1 MSQKSAKR
9 KKKRKNQLSNPS
21 YSQSRMGEKPQRN
34 HKDSTFCLLFS
45 EPQRAIELY
54 NAVTGENLPPD
65 TELTY
70 TTLKNAIYID
80 RNNDLSFVVNDRYL
94 VMSECQSTINM
105 NIPMRCLGYVNRTL
119 ENLAGR
125 EGLYGRHLVKFP
137 APEFYVFYVGMEA
150 WSRKTL
156 RLSESFL
163 AEPIENSLELVVNL
177 INLNYNKD
185 SEILQRSPS
194 LLGYSKLLYHIQEEL
209 GANGG
214 DLKQAI
220 DTAVKAC
227 MDEGLITDF
236 LHKHSKEVT
245 GMLFKEITVEEF
257 AEIRA
262 REAYADG
269 EKVGYEVGR
278 EEGEK
283 TGLARGAAQ
292 EKREIAKK
300 FKDSGISIEVIA
312 RNTGLTPE
320 EIESLLQSIT
330 KAPRVHIHA
339 HTAGLSRTDWIQL
352 RFIALGCTG
361 HYIACQMR
369 DARCVVLWCGF
380 CAARGIGR

>member
-1 MSQKSAKR
+1 MDQKSVKR
-9 KKKRKNQLSNPS
+9 KRKRNHQPSNFTQV
-21 YSQSRMGEKPQRN
+21 QSRIGEKPQRN

-94 VMSECQSTINM
+94 VMSECQSTINR

-125 EGLYGRHLVKFP
+125 GVLYGRNLVKFP
-137 APEFYVFYVGMEA
+137 APEFYLFYVGKEP
-150 WSRKTL
+150 WDRKTL

-163 AEPIENSLELVVNL
+163 VEPKENSLELVVNL

-209 GANGG
+209 SANGG

-227 MDEGLITDF
+227 MDEGLIADF

-245 GMLFKEITVEEF
+245 GMLFEEITVEEF

-269 EKVGYEVGR
+269 EKAGYDKGEKAGR
-278 EEGEK
+278 AEGEK
-283 TGLARGAAQ
+283 SGLARGAAQ
-292 EKREIAKK
+292 EKREIAKSMK
-300 FKDSGISIEVIA
+300 AKGLEIA
-312 RNTGLTPE
+312 MIAELTGLTSE
-320 EIESLLQSIT
+320 EIAEL
-330 KAPRVHIHA
+330 
-339 HTAGLSRTDWIQL
+339 
-352 RFIALGCTG
+352 
-361 HYIACQMR
+361 
-369 DARCVVLWCGF
+369 
-380 CAARGIGR
+380 

>member
-1 MSQKSAKR
+1 MDQKTVKR
-9 KKKRKNQLSNPS
+9 KRKQNHQPSNFTQV
-21 YSQSRMGEKPQRN
+21 QSRIGEKPQRN

-45 EPQRAIELY
+45 EPARAIELY

-94 VMSECQSTINM
+94 VMSECQSTINR

-125 EGLYGRHLVKFP
+125 EVLYGRNLVKFP
-137 APEFYVFYVGMEA
+137 APEFYLFYVGKEP
-150 WSRKTL
+150 WDRKTL

-163 AEPIENSLELVVNL
+163 VDPKENSLELVVNL
-177 INLNYNKD
+177 INLSYTET

-209 GANGG
+209 SANGG

-220 DTAVKAC
+220 DAAVKAC
-227 MDEGLITDF
+227 MDEGLIADF
-236 LHKHSKEVT
+236 LHKHSKGVT
-245 GMLFKEITVEEF
+245 GMLFEEITGEEF

-269 EKVGYEVGR
+269 EKAGR
-278 EEGEK
+278 AEGEK
-283 TGLARGAAQ
+283 SGLARGVAQ
-292 EKREIAKK
+292 EKREIAKTMK
-300 FKDSGISIEVIA
+300 AKGLGIAMIA
-312 RNTGLTPE
+312 ELTGLTPE
-320 EIESLLQSIT
+320 EIAEL
-330 KAPRVHIHA
+330 
-339 HTAGLSRTDWIQL
+339 
-352 RFIALGCTG
+352 
-361 HYIACQMR
+361 
-369 DARCVVLWCGF
+369 
-380 CAARGIGR
+380 

>member
-1 MSQKSAKR
+1 MDQKSVKR
-9 KKKRKNQLSNPS
+9 KRKRNHQPSNFTQV
-21 YSQSRMGEKPQRN
+21 QSRIGEKPQRN

-45 EPQRAIELY
+45 EPARAIELY

-65 TELTY
+65 TELIY

-94 VMSECQSTINM
+94 VMSECQSTINR

-125 EGLYGRHLVKFP
+125 EVLYGRNLVKFP
-137 APEFYVFYVGMEA
+137 APEFYLFYVGKEP
-150 WSRKTL
+150 WDRKTL
-156 RLSESFL
+156 RLSERFL
-163 AEPIENSLELVVNL
+163 VDPKENSLELVVNL
-177 INLNYNKD
+177 INLSYTET

-209 GANGG
+209 SANGG

-227 MDEGLITDF
+227 MDEGLIADF

-245 GMLFKEITVEEF
+245 GMLFEEITVEEF

-269 EKVGYEVGR
+269 EKAGYDKGEKAGR
-278 EEGEK
+278 AEGEK
-283 TGLARGAAQ
+283 SGLARGAAQ
-292 EKREIAKK
+292 EKREIAKTMK
-300 FKDSGISIEVIA
+300 AKGLEIA
-312 RNTGLTPE
+312 MIAELTGLTPE
-320 EIESLLQSIT
+320 EIAEL
-330 KAPRVHIHA
+330 
-339 HTAGLSRTDWIQL
+339 
-352 RFIALGCTG
+352 
-361 HYIACQMR
+361 
-369 DARCVVLWCGF
+369 
-380 CAARGIGR
+380 

>member
-1 MSQKSAKR
+1 MDQKSVKR
-9 KKKRKNQLSNPS
+9 KRKRNHQPSNFTQV
-21 YSQSRMGEKPQRN
+21 QSRIGEKPQRN

-94 VMSECQSTINM
+94 VMSECQSTINR

-125 EGLYGRHLVKFP
+125 EVLYGRNLVKFP
-137 APEFYVFYVGMEA
+137 APEFYVFYVGREA

-163 AEPIENSLELVVNL
+163 VEPKENSLELVVNL

-209 GANGG
+209 SANGG

-227 MDEGLITDF
+227 MDEGLIADF

-245 GMLFKEITVEEF
+245 GMLFEEITVEEF

-269 EKVGYEVGR
+269 EKAGYDKGEKAGR
-278 EEGEK
+278 AEGEK
-283 TGLARGAAQ
+283 SGLARGVAQ
-292 EKREIAKK
+292 EKREIAKTMK
-300 FKDSGISIEVIA
+300 AKGLEIA
-312 RNTGLTPE
+312 MIAELTGLTSE
-320 EIESLLQSIT
+320 EIAEL
-330 KAPRVHIHA
+330 
-339 HTAGLSRTDWIQL
+339 
-352 RFIALGCTG
+352 
-361 HYIACQMR
+361 
-369 DARCVVLWCGF
+369 
-380 CAARGIGR
+380 

>member
-1 MSQKSAKR
+1 MDQKSVKRKR
-9 KKKRKNQLSNPS
+9 KKNHQPSNFTQV
-21 YSQSRMGEKPQRN
+21 QSRIGEKPQRN

-45 EPQRAIELY
+45 EPARAIELY

-94 VMSECQSTINM
+94 VMSECQSTINR

-125 EGLYGRHLVKFP
+125 EVLYGRNLVKFP
-137 APEFYVFYVGMEA
+137 APEFYLFYVGKEP
-150 WSRKTL
+150 WDRKTL

-163 AEPIENSLELVVNL
+163 VDPKENSLELVVNL
-177 INLNYNKD
+177 INLSYTET

-209 GANGG
+209 SANGG

-227 MDEGLITDF
+227 MDEGLIADF

-245 GMLFKEITVEEF
+245 GMLFEEITVEEF

-269 EKVGYEVGR
+269 EKAGYDKGEKAGR
-278 EEGEK
+278 AEGEK
-283 TGLARGAAQ
+283 SGLARGAAQ
-292 EKREIAKK
+292 EKREIAKTMK
-300 FKDSGISIEVIA
+300 AKGLEIA
-312 RNTGLTPE
+312 MIAELTGLTSE
-320 EIESLLQSIT
+320 EIAEL
-330 KAPRVHIHA
+330 
-339 HTAGLSRTDWIQL
+339 
-352 RFIALGCTG
+352 
-361 HYIACQMR
+361 
-369 DARCVVLWCGF
+369 
-380 CAARGIGR
+380 

>member
-1 MSQKSAKR
+1 MDQKSVKR
-9 KKKRKNQLSNPS
+9 KRKQNHQPSNFTQV
-21 YSQSRMGEKPQRN
+21 QSRIGEKPQRN

-45 EPQRAIELY
+45 EPARAIELY

-94 VMSECQSTINM
+94 VMSECQSTINR

-125 EGLYGRHLVKFP
+125 EVLYGRNLVKFP
-137 APEFYVFYVGMEA
+137 APEFYLFYVGKEP
-150 WSRKTL
+150 WDRKTL

-163 AEPIENSLELVVNL
+163 VDPKENSLELVVNL
-177 INLNYNKD
+177 INLSYTET

-209 GANGG
+209 SANGG

-220 DTAVKAC
+220 DAAVKAC
-227 MDEGLITDF
+227 MDEGLIADF

-245 GMLFKEITVEEF
+245 GMLFEEITVEEF

-269 EKVGYEVGR
+269 EKAGYDKGEKAGR
-278 EEGEK
+278 AEGEK
-283 TGLARGAAQ
+283 SGLARGAAQ
-292 EKREIAKK
+292 EKREIAKTMK
-300 FKDSGISIEVIA
+300 AKGLEIA
-312 RNTGLTPE
+312 MIAELTGLTPE
-320 EIESLLQSIT
+320 EIAEL
-330 KAPRVHIHA
+330 
-339 HTAGLSRTDWIQL
+339 
-352 RFIALGCTG
+352 
-361 HYIACQMR
+361 
-369 DARCVVLWCGF
+369 
-380 CAARGIGR
+380 

>member
-1 MSQKSAKR
+1 MDQKSVKR
-9 KKKRKNQLSNPS
+9 KRKRNHQPSNFTQV
-21 YSQSRMGEKPQRN
+21 QSRIGEKPQRN

-45 EPQRAIELY
+45 EPARAIELY

-94 VMSECQSTINM
+94 VMSECQSTINR

-125 EGLYGRHLVKFP
+125 GVLYGRNLVKFP
-137 APEFYVFYVGMEA
+137 APEFYLFYVGKEP
-150 WSRKTL
+150 WDRKTL

-163 AEPIENSLELVVNL
+163 VEPKENSLELVVNL

-209 GANGG
+209 SANGG

-227 MDEGLITDF
+227 MDEGLIADF

-245 GMLFKEITVEEF
+245 GMLFEEITVEEF

-269 EKVGYEVGR
+269 EKAGR
-278 EEGEK
+278 AEGEK
-283 TGLARGAAQ
+283 SGLARGAAQ
-292 EKREIAKK
+292 EKREIAKSMK
-300 FKDSGISIEVIA
+300 AKGLEIA
-312 RNTGLTPE
+312 MIAELTGLTSE
-320 EIESLLQSIT
+320 EIAEL
-330 KAPRVHIHA
+330 
-339 HTAGLSRTDWIQL
+339 
-352 RFIALGCTG
+352 
-361 HYIACQMR
+361 
-369 DARCVVLWCGF
+369 
-380 CAARGIGR
+380 

>member
-1 MSQKSAKR
+1 MDQKSVKR
-9 KKKRKNQLSNPS
+9 KRKRNHQPSNFTQV
-21 YSQSRMGEKPQRN
+21 QSRIGEKPQRN

-94 VMSECQSTINM
+94 VMSECQSTINR

-125 EGLYGRHLVKFP
+125 EVLYGRNLVKFP
-137 APEFYVFYVGMEA
+137 APEFYLFYVGKEP
-150 WSRKTL
+150 WDRKTL

-163 AEPIENSLELVVNL
+163 VDPKENSLELVVNL
-177 INLNYNKD
+177 INLSYTET

-209 GANGG
+209 SANGG

-227 MDEGLITDF
+227 MDEGLIADF

-245 GMLFKEITVEEF
+245 GMLFEEITVEEF

-269 EKVGYEVGR
+269 EKAGYDKGEKVGR

-320 EIESLLQSIT
+320 EIESL
-330 KAPRVHIHA
+330 
-339 HTAGLSRTDWIQL
+339 
-352 RFIALGCTG
+352 
-361 HYIACQMR
+361 
-369 DARCVVLWCGF
+369 
-380 CAARGIGR
+380 

>member
-1 MSQKSAKR
+1 MDQKSVKR
-9 KKKRKNQLSNPS
+9 KRKRNYQPSNFTQV
-21 YSQSRMGEKPQRN
+21 QSRIGEKPQRN

-45 EPQRAIELY
+45 EPARAIELY

-94 VMSECQSTINM
+94 VMSECQSTVNR

-125 EGLYGRHLVKFP
+125 EVLYGRNLVKFP
-137 APEFYVFYVGMEA
+137 APEFYLFYVGKEP
-150 WSRKTL
+150 WDRKTL

-163 AEPIENSLELVVNL
+163 VDPKENSLELVVNL
-177 INLNYNKD
+177 INLSYTET

-194 LLGYSKLLYHIQEEL
+194 ILGYSKLLYHIQEEL
-209 GANGG
+209 SANGG

-227 MDEGLITDF
+227 MDEGLIADF

-245 GMLFKEITVEEF
+245 GMLFEEITVEEF

-269 EKVGYEVGR
+269 EKAGR
-278 EEGEK
+278 AEGEK
-283 TGLARGAAQ
+283 SGLARGAAQ
-292 EKREIAKK
+292 EKREIAKSMK
-300 FKDSGISIEVIA
+300 AKGLEFAMIA
-312 RNTGLTPE
+312 ELTGLTPE
-320 EIESLLQSIT
+320 EIAEL
-330 KAPRVHIHA
+330 
-339 HTAGLSRTDWIQL
+339 
-352 RFIALGCTG
+352 
-361 HYIACQMR
+361 
-369 DARCVVLWCGF
+369 
-380 CAARGIGR
+380 

>member
-1 MSQKSAKR
+1 MDQKSVKRKR
-9 KKKRKNQLSNPS
+9 KKNHQPSNFTQV
-21 YSQSRMGEKPQRN
+21 QSRIGEKPQRN

-45 EPQRAIELY
+45 EPARAIELY

-94 VMSECQSTINM
+94 VMSECQSTINR

-125 EGLYGRHLVKFP
+125 EVLYGRNLVKFP
-137 APEFYVFYVGMEA
+137 APEFYVFYVGREA

-163 AEPIENSLELVVNL
+163 VEPKENSLELVVNL

-209 GANGG
+209 SANGG

-227 MDEGLITDF
+227 MDEGLIADF

-245 GMLFKEITVEEF
+245 GMLFEEITVEEF

-269 EKVGYEVGR
+269 EKAGYDKGEKAGR
-278 EEGEK
+278 AEGEK
-283 TGLARGAAQ
+283 SGLARGAAQ
-292 EKREIAKK
+292 EKREIAKSMK
-300 FKDSGISIEVIA
+300 AKGLEIA
-312 RNTGLTPE
+312 MIAELTGLTSE
-320 EIESLLQSIT
+320 EIAEL
-330 KAPRVHIHA
+330 
-339 HTAGLSRTDWIQL
+339 
-352 RFIALGCTG
+352 
-361 HYIACQMR
+361 
-369 DARCVVLWCGF
+369 
-380 CAARGIGR
+380 

>member
-1 MSQKSAKR
+1 MDQKSVKR
-9 KKKRKNQLSNPS
+9 KRKRNHQPSNFTQV
-21 YSQSRMGEKPQRN
+21 QSRIGEKPQRN

-94 VMSECQSTINM
+94 VMSECQSTINR

-125 EGLYGRHLVKFP
+125 EVLYGRNLVKFP
-137 APEFYVFYVGMEA
+137 APEFYLFYVGKEP
-150 WSRKTL
+150 WDRKTL

-163 AEPIENSLELVVNL
+163 VEPKENLLELVVNL
-177 INLNYNKD
+177 INLSYTET

-209 GANGG
+209 SANGG

-227 MDEGLITDF
+227 MDEGLIADF
-236 LHKHSKEVT
+236 LHKHSREVT
-245 GMLFKEITVEEF
+245 GMLFHEITVEEF

-269 EKVGYEVGR
+269 EKDGYDKGERDGR
-278 EEGEK
+278 EEGRSE
-283 TGLARGAAQ
+283 GAAQ
-292 EKREIAKK
+292 EKREIAKNLK
-300 FKDSGISIEVIA
+300 NSGIPIDVIA
-312 RNTGLTPE
+312 KNTGLTQE
-320 EIESLLQSIT
+320 EI
-330 KAPRVHIHA
+330 A
-339 HTAGLSRTDWIQL
+339 
-352 RFIALGCTG
+352 AL
-361 HYIACQMR
+361 
-369 DARCVVLWCGF
+369 
-380 CAARGIGR
+380 

>member
-1 MSQKSAKR
+1 MDQKSVKR
-9 KKKRKNQLSNPS
+9 KRKQNHQPSNFTQV
-21 YSQSRMGEKPQRN
+21 QSRIGEKPQRN

-45 EPQRAIELY
+45 EPARAIELY

-94 VMSECQSTINM
+94 VMSECQSTINR

-125 EGLYGRHLVKFP
+125 EVLYGRNLVKFP
-137 APEFYVFYVGMEA
+137 APEFYLFYVGKEP
-150 WSRKTL
+150 WDRKTL

-163 AEPIENSLELVVNL
+163 VDPKENSLELVVNL
-177 INLNYNKD
+177 INLSYTET

-209 GANGG
+209 SANGG

-227 MDEGLITDF
+227 MDEGLIADF
-236 LHKHSKEVT
+236 LHKHSKEGT
-245 GMLFKEITVEEF
+245 GMLFEEITVEEF

-269 EKVGYEVGR
+269 EKAGYDKGEKAGR
-278 EEGEK
+278 AEGEK
-283 TGLARGAAQ
+283 SGLARGAAQ
-292 EKREIAKK
+292 EKREIAKTMK
-300 FKDSGISIEVIA
+300 AKGLEIA
-312 RNTGLTPE
+312 MIAELTGLTSE
-320 EIESLLQSIT
+320 EIAEL
-330 KAPRVHIHA
+330 
-339 HTAGLSRTDWIQL
+339 
-352 RFIALGCTG
+352 
-361 HYIACQMR
+361 
-369 DARCVVLWCGF
+369 
-380 CAARGIGR
+380 

>member
-1 MSQKSAKR
+1 MDQKSVKR
-9 KKKRKNQLSNPS
+9 KRKRNHQPSNFTQV
-21 YSQSRMGEKPQRN
+21 QSRIGEKPQRN

-45 EPQRAIELY
+45 EPARAIELY

-94 VMSECQSTINM
+94 VMSECQSTINR

-125 EGLYGRHLVKFP
+125 EVLYGRNLVKFP
-137 APEFYVFYVGMEA
+137 APEFYLFYVGKEP
-150 WSRKTL
+150 WDRKTL

-163 AEPIENSLELVVNL
+163 VDPKENSLELVVNL
-177 INLNYNKD
+177 INLSYTET

-209 GANGG
+209 SANGG

-227 MDEGLITDF
+227 MDEGLIAGF
-236 LHKHSKEVT
+236 LHKHSREVT
-245 GMLFKEITVEEF
+245 GMLFHEITVEEF

-269 EKVGYEVGR
+269 EKDGYDKGERAGR
-278 EEGEK
+278 EEGRSE
-283 TGLARGAAQ
+283 GAAQ
-292 EKREIAKK
+292 EKREIAKN
-300 FKDSGISIEVIA
+300 FKDSGIPIDVIA
-312 RNTGLTPE
+312 KNTGLTLE
-320 EIESLLQSIT
+320 EIE
-330 KAPRVHIHA
+330 
-339 HTAGLSRTDWIQL
+339 
-352 RFIALGCTG
+352 AL
-361 HYIACQMR
+361 
-369 DARCVVLWCGF
+369 
-380 CAARGIGR
+380 

>member
-21 YSQSRMGEKPQRN
+21 HAQSRMGEKPQRN

-119 ENLAGR
+119 ENRVGR

-137 APEFYVFYVGMEA
+137 APEFYMFYVGKEP
-150 WSRKTL
+150 WSCRTL

-163 AEPIENSLELVVNL
+163 AEPKENSLELVVNL

-220 DTAVKAC
+220 DTAVKVC
-227 MDEGLITDF
+227 MDEGLIADF
-236 LHKHSKEVT
+236 LHKHSREVT
-245 GMLFKEITVEEF
+245 GMLFHEITVEEF

-262 REAYADG
+262 REAFADG
-269 EKVGYEVGR
+269 EKDGYDKGERAGR
-278 EEGEK
+278 EEGRSE
-283 TGLARGAAQ
+283 GAAQ
-292 EKREIAKK
+292 EKREIAKNLK
-300 FKDSGISIEVIA
+300 NSGIPIDVIA
-312 RNTGLTPE
+312 KNTGLTQE
-320 EIESLLQSIT
+320 EI
-330 KAPRVHIHA
+330 A
-339 HTAGLSRTDWIQL
+339 
-352 RFIALGCTG
+352 AL
-361 HYIACQMR
+361 
-369 DARCVVLWCGF
+369 
-380 CAARGIGR
+380 

>member
-1 MSQKSAKR
+1 MDQKSVKR
-9 KKKRKNQLSNPS
+9 KRKRNYQPSNFTQV
-21 YSQSRMGEKPQRN
+21 QSRIGEKPQRN

-45 EPQRAIELY
+45 EPARAIELY

-94 VMSECQSTINM
+94 VMSECQSTVNR

-125 EGLYGRHLVKFP
+125 EVLYGRNLVKFP
-137 APEFYVFYVGMEA
+137 APEFYLFYVGKEP
-150 WSRKTL
+150 WDRKTL

-163 AEPIENSLELVVNL
+163 VDPKENSLELVVNL
-177 INLNYNKD
+177 INLSYTET

-209 GANGG
+209 SANGG

-227 MDEGLITDF
+227 MDEGLIADF

-245 GMLFKEITVEEF
+245 GMLFEEITVEEF

-269 EKVGYEVGR
+269 EKAGR
-278 EEGEK
+278 AEGEK
-283 TGLARGAAQ
+283 SGLARGAAQ
-292 EKREIAKK
+292 EKREIAKSMK
-300 FKDSGISIEVIA
+300 AKGLEFAMIA
-312 RNTGLTPE
+312 ELTGLTPE
-320 EIESLLQSIT
+320 EIAEL
-330 KAPRVHIHA
+330 
-339 HTAGLSRTDWIQL
+339 
-352 RFIALGCTG
+352 
-361 HYIACQMR
+361 
-369 DARCVVLWCGF
+369 
-380 CAARGIGR
+380 

>member
-1 MSQKSAKR
+1 MDQKSVKRKR
-9 KKKRKNQLSNPS
+9 KKNHQPSNFT
-21 YSQSRMGEKPQRN
+21 QVHSRIGEKPQRN

-45 EPQRAIELY
+45 EPARAIELY

-94 VMSECQSTINM
+94 VMSECQSTINR
-105 NIPMRCLGYVNRTL
+105 NIPMRCLGYVNHTL

-125 EGLYGRHLVKFP
+125 EVLYGRNLVKFP
-137 APEFYVFYVGMEA
+137 APEFYVFYVGREA

-163 AEPIENSLELVVNL
+163 VEPKENSLELVVNL

-209 GANGG
+209 SANGG

-227 MDEGLITDF
+227 MDEGLIADF

-269 EKVGYEVGR
+269 EKAGR
-278 EEGEK
+278 AEGEK
-283 TGLARGAAQ
+283 SGLARGVAQ
-292 EKREIAKK
+292 EKREIAKTMK
-300 FKDSGISIEVIA
+300 AKGLEIA
-312 RNTGLTPE
+312 MIAELTGLTSE
-320 EIESLLQSIT
+320 EIAEL
-330 KAPRVHIHA
+330 
-339 HTAGLSRTDWIQL
+339 
-352 RFIALGCTG
+352 
-361 HYIACQMR
+361 
-369 DARCVVLWCGF
+369 
-380 CAARGIGR
+380 